1 MSHEFAFFVMHLN
14 AACAQKSTPFIYTLN
29 DEELVHRIVQ
39 VLRLKKDDTGIF
51 FDGQVHATV
60 TIGEIIKNKTINVR
74 IEKVVSTVALKPTI
88 TFLLPILKKEAL
100 EEAVYALV
108 ETGVNRIVLVTST
121 KTQRH
126 WGGQKE
132 MLRLQRIIIA
142 AAEQSKQ
149 FSPVELIEPMAL
161 KQACDEYVS
170 SKKAAIFFDAYGIA
184 LTNSFLLKKDTV
196 HESIVALIGP
206 EGDLTEQEK
215 QLIDEYGFVRI
226 KLTPTI
232 LRASQAAA
240 LGAGIIRSL
249 VE

>member
-1 MSHEFAFFVMHLN
+1 MSHEFAFFIPQLSVI
-14 AACAQKSTPFIYTLN
+14 CAQKSAPFIYMLN
-29 DEELVHRIVQ
+29 DQELVHRMVQ
-39 VLRLKKDDTGIF
+39 VLRLQKNDACIF
-51 FDGQVHATV
+51 FDSQIHATI
-60 TIGEIIKNKTINVR
+60 TICEIIKNKTINVR
-74 IEKVVSTVALKPTI
+74 IEKITLTVPLKPMI

-108 ETGVNRIVLVTST
+108 ETGINRIVLITST

-126 WGGQKE
+126 WGGHKE
-132 MLRLQRIIIA
+132 IERLQRIIIA

-149 FSPVELIEPMAL
+149 FAPVQLIEPAPL
-161 KQACDEYVS
+161 KQACDNYVS
-170 SKKAAIFFDAYGIA
+170 NKKAALFFDVQGTA
-184 LTNSFLLKKDTV
+184 LVNSFLLKKDV
-196 HESIVALIGP
+196 MQESITVLIGP

-215 QLIDEYGFVRI
+215 ELVDGCGFVRI

-249 VE
+249 V